1 MTTDAQKQA
10 NKTQDAA
17 RKGRR
22 FQLWLEIA
30 DDKRV
35 RRIMRKEKLPSKIAA
50 VRFLLE
56 AYEGKG
62 SASAPADV
70 VPGQG
75 EKLP

>member
-62 SASAPADV
+62 SASAPAAENNER
-70 VPGQG
+70 GS
-75 EKLP
+75 K